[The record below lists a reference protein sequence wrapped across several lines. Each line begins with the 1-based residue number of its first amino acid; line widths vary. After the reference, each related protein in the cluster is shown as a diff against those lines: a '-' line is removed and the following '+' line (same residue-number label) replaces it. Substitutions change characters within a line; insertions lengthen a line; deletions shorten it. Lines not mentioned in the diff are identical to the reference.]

1 MQSIDSGSDSEG
13 STHIEDI
20 LEQEP
25 MYYVFGKFLETADNK
40 NIATVLQELVVEV
53 QKLRETVASLNAPAP
68 STSPLPVVVDP
79 DVVRPPPPIENMN
92 ADS

>member
-53 QKLRETVASLNAPAP
+53 QKLRETVAVVTLNAPAP

-79 DVVRPPPPIENMN
+79 DVVRPPPLRTNI
-92 ADS
+92 A